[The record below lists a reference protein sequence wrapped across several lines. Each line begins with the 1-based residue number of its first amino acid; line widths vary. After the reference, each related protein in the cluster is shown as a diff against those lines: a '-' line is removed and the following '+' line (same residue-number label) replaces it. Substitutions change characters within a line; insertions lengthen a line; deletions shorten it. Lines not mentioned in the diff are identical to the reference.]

1 MWSATTQDTN
11 IRPEQLFFAIPL
23 RRYPV
28 LESEPLVGANWQHS
42 GQHCAV
48 ATAAA
53 ATAESRKSVLSRRN

>member
-23 RRYPV
+23 RCYP
-28 LESEPLVGANWQHS
+28 EPLVGANWQHS

-53 ATAESRKSVLSRRN
+53 ATAESCKSVLSRRN